1 MESVYIRTS
10 DACKLLCISPSKIY
24 KLTSAKAIPFY
35 KVGGTILF
43 KREELIS
50 FVESTMVKVSQPEI
64 DRFDLLS
71 PFQEAA

>member
-1 MESVYIRTS
+1 MEPLYIRTK

-24 KLTSAKAIPFY
+24 KLTMRNAIPFY

-43 KREELIS
+43 KREELIR
-50 FVESTMVKVSQPEI
+50 FVESGLINENRDDI
-64 DRFDLLS
+64 DGFDLLS